1 VRVQLTTMLVG
12 EGAKLDVHGCK
23 TVDMASSFGKVRARV
38 RTLTAPARPIALGVR
53 LRPWGMCACAAA
65 AGSAIPRAA
74 RADRGGRLRVRGAAH
89 QQALLEF
96 VFIVFACITL
106 LIGINAAKSKAAGRV
121 LFPATFVTGIASI
134 SYFSMASGGG
144 WVIAP
149 DCRQLFVARYMDW
162 LITTP
167 LLLIDLGIV
176 AGVSRW
182 DIMALC
188 LSDSACPAPCCVPR
202 SSPPALAPALPSSL
216 PRQTLFPQRSST
228 LRTRGQAGST
238 RAWLGAQPWSS
249 RRCIALRGVHGR

>member
-1 VRVQLTTMLVG
+1 MCLSLNWSHFLEHVGRLRQGARCDAWDKTTDTGLPITVRVEVLVRGTNSHGHPDCNTIFVCFVVLMPTSAMQMTTMLVG

-23 TVDMASSFGKVRARV
+23 TVDMASSFGK
-38 RTLTAPARPIALGVR
+38 
-53 LRPWGMCACAAA
+53 
-65 AGSAIPRAA
+65 
-74 RADRGGRLRVRGAAH
+74 
-89 QQALLEF
+89 ALLEF

-149 DCRQLFVARYMDW
+149 DCRQLFVARYLDW

-188 LSDSACPAPCCVPR
+188 LSDSAYPSFEKPSTRLILDAVFLKCEAACNKMVVR
-202 SSPPALAPALPSSL
+202 VLAVTGGLRVST
-216 PRQTLFPQRSST
+216 QFKMICQRSM
-228 LRTRGQAGST
+228 
-238 RAWLGAQPWSS
+238 
-249 RRCIALRGVHGR
+249 

>member
-1 VRVQLTTMLVG
+1 
-12 EGAKLDVHGCK
+12 
-23 TVDMASSFGKVRARV
+23 MA
-38 RTLTAPARPIALGVR
+38 T
-53 LRPWGMCACAAA
+53 
-65 AGSAIPRAA
+65 
-74 RADRGGRLRVRGAAH
+74 
-89 QQALLEF
+89 QALLEF
-96 VFIVFACITL
+96 IFIVFACITL

-167 LLLIDLGIV
+167 LLLIDLGVV

-188 LSDSACPAPCCVPR
+188 LSDSACPHPPSYFLSLSHWYTRFRHCAARKQQGSHLVNASTPAAAAAGNVPHLALPESISSFSKGVLDMTHRAPPLC
-202 SSPPALAPALPSSL
+202 LAPPPVS
-216 PRQTLFPQRSST
+216 
-228 LRTRGQAGST
+228 
-238 RAWLGAQPWSS
+238 
-249 RRCIALRGVHGR
+249 

>member
-1 VRVQLTTMLVG
+1 MQMTTMLVG

-23 TVDMASSFGKVRARV
+23 TVDMASSFGK
-38 RTLTAPARPIALGVR
+38 
-53 LRPWGMCACAAA
+53 
-65 AGSAIPRAA
+65 
-74 RADRGGRLRVRGAAH
+74 
-89 QQALLEF
+89 ALLEF

-188 LSDSACPAPCCVPR
+188 LSDSAC
-202 SSPPALAPALPSSL
+202 SPLSYAKIL
-216 PRQTLFPQRSST
+216 
-228 LRTRGQAGST
+228 
-238 RAWLGAQPWSS
+238 
-249 RRCIALRGVHGR
+249 ALRQVPACAQRGWHTGGSATHNNVEP

>member
-1 VRVQLTTMLVG
+1 MHGLRG
-12 EGAKLDVHGCK
+12 FAGRAHDDVSRTC
-23 TVDMASSFGKVRARV
+23 ASR
-38 RTLTAPARPIALGVR
+38 
-53 LRPWGMCACAAA
+53 
-65 AGSAIPRAA
+65 
-74 RADRGGRLRVRGAAH
+74 
-89 QQALLEF
+89 QALLEF
-96 VFIVFACITL
+96 IFIVFACITL

-149 DCRQLFVARYMDW
+149 DCRQLFVARYLDW

-188 LSDSACPAPCCVPR
+188 LSDSKGP
-202 SSPPALAPALPSSL
+202 SL
-216 PRQTLFPQRSST
+216 PPNCS
-228 LRTRGQAGST
+228 AYPGST
-238 RAWLGAQPWSS
+238 RGVQRE
-249 RRCIALRGVHGR
+249 RRAYARLSLPV